1 MSDKEDLAEPGPEP
15 EAYQSFR
22 ELLRGEVEGRDFSRI
37 VVARSSPIVIVALHG
52 GGIEPGT
59 SEIAQAIAGSEY
71 SLYCFDSLK
80 TSGNELL
87 HIPSHDFDDPLCL
100 NLIKTAQVVISVH
113 GCSGEDYEDG
123 VFVGGRHSLLRERLS
138 HGLQQAGFPVAPG
151 PGRYP
156 GQHRDNVCNLGQAG
170 KGIQLEISKGL
181 RDQMFAGMRR
191 KERKITRPAFDR
203 FVQTVRVVLHTAEI
217 EGCWESPR

>member
-1 MSDKEDLAEPGPEP
+1 MSNEDSLAKPLSEPGG
-15 EAYQSFR
+15 YQSFS
-22 ELLRGEVEGRDFSRI
+22 ELLYGEVEGRDFSRI
-37 VVARSSPIVIVALHG
+37 VVARSSPVVIVALHG

-59 SEIAQAIAGSEY
+59 SEIARAIAGSEY
-71 SLYCFDSLK
+71 SLYCFESLK

-100 NLIKTAQVVISVH
+100 KLIKTAQVVISVH
-113 GCSGEDYEDG
+113 GCSGEDHQAG
-123 VFVGGRHSLLRERLS
+123 VFIGGRHSLLREQLS
-138 HGLQQAGFPVAPG
+138 RDLQQASFPVAPG

-191 KERKITRPAFDR
+191 QERKITRPAFDR
-203 FVQTVRVVLHTAEI
+203 FVQTVRAVLQTAEK
-217 EGCWESPR
+217 EGYWESPG